1 MCLLSAIC
9 SSPMVHIH
17 APGPASYSF
26 YVIALKYILV
36 HGMTTL
42 TPLLFFFKYDLVICQ
57 SLSF

>member
-1 MCLLSAIC
+1 
-9 SSPMVHIH
+9 MVHIH